1 MLQKKLVKLFLAPR
15 EGQWVFFATTMTNDE
30 KFGLTFS
37 RSFCLPMSSV
47 VKVGKNFNY
56 DSSSRFS
63 FSKLCSLSRCDA
75 ASSFFN
81 GNSL

>member
-37 RSFCLPMSSV
+37 RSFCLLKLNV
-47 VKVGKNFNY
+47 EKVGKAPIVTLPFA
-56 DSSSRFS
+56 FPP
-63 FSKLCSLSRCDA
+63 K
-75 ASSFFN
+75 
-81 GNSL
+81 